1 MPIYTTTSLG
11 YNNLHNPSVS
21 TMPATTTYGTSTMLT
36 ECFLNSTFTI
46 TDEDSTFTITDENEN
61 ERVVFR
67 GQIKLYQVNTDDK
80 DIDDTTSEEL
90 DRFLSGFR
98 IKKTGEKE

>member
-11 YNNLHNPSVS
+11 YNN
-21 TMPATTTYGTSTMLT
+21 TSTMLT
-36 ECFLNSTFTI
+36 EYFLNSTFTI

-98 IKKTGEKE
+98 IKKQEKKSNA

>member
-1 MPIYTTTSLG
+1 MPIYTTTSSD
-11 YNNLHNPSVS
+11 YNNLHNLPVS
-21 TMPATTTYGTSTMLT
+21 TITTTYGTSTMPAEYFFDSAINFTIT
-36 ECFLNSTFTI
+36 EETSNFTI
-46 TDEDSTFTITDENEN
+46 TDESGN

-67 GQIKLYQVNTDDK
+67 GQINLYPVNTDDK